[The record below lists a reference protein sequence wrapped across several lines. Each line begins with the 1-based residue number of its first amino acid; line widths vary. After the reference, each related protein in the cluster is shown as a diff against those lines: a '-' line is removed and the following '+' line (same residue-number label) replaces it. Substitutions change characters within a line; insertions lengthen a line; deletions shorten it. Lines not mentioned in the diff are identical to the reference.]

1 MRISD
6 WSSDVC
12 ASDLIPTQPIGP
24 VPEDAVEVA
33 YEPCDWAP
41 AEDGRISEA
50 LYEGYGLQS
59 IRIPNAKPH
68 PTRLVQSAAMASV
81 APPKPSYRPHLPAA
95 VMADGLL
102 SDAQL
107 ESVIFAGEAHAS
119 FLAGSD
125 RKSTSLNSSH

>member
-1 MRISD
+1 MADSPTIPAATPTYRP
-6 WSSDVC
+6 
-12 ASDLIPTQPIGP
+12 ASARPAPRAIPTQPIGP

-81 APPKPSYRPHLPAA
+81 APPKPNYRRHLPPA
-95 VMADGLL
+95 VVA
-102 SDAQL
+102 
-107 ESVIFAGEAHAS
+107 
-119 FLAGSD
+119 
-125 RKSTSLNSSH
+125 RKRVV